1 MARARPAH
9 RDTADLG
16 LPGRAQMGTSRF
28 LQLDVLRS
36 CARARVAPTPANAR
50 YLSVRRRIVAHSS
63 SERLSCVMTRKAS
76 FRLRFANG
84 GDCSLAQRPLGGRAG
99 SLSRQ
104 KLEDSK
110 DTQLDAV
117 GAADSCESVIA
128 VSDLRTQ
135 KRAKRTEEIEKAAA
149 ASPRSE
155 TFSPRFKHDLQ
166 HEYRYF
172 CVFCSPFQLSRDADV
187 RYLDQVTSLESPP
200 PPRAGRVRVFAFPE
214 AKNLRAELRWE
225 MADIYVSTI
234 KYSQPIRIIHTR
246 IKVEY
251 RQERRGTQ
259 SQGILV
265 SANFVN

>member
-155 TFSPRFKHDLQ
+155 FARRFRRDLNMI
-166 HEYRYF
+166 YNMNT
-172 CVFCSPFQLSRDADV
+172 DI
-187 RYLDQVTSLESPP
+187 
-200 PPRAGRVRVFAFPE
+200 FAFFVVRSSFHE
-214 AKNLRAELRWE
+214 TR
-225 MADIYVSTI
+225 MFVISI
-234 KYSQPIRIIHTR
+234 K
-246 IKVEY
+246 
-251 RQERRGTQ
+251 
-259 SQGILV
+259 
-265 SANFVN
+265 